1 MSLRPPLFLN
11 SFCRFTEFPLHC
23 HHFLR
28 HPVSLVL
35 FNTLGRKKQPFTPLS
50 PPEVS
55 FYTCGPTVYNYAHIG
70 NFRAYIAADT
80 LRRWLTYGH
89 NYTVKWV
96 LNITDVDDKTIR
108 DSQTQY
114 PQLSPKDALQRFT
127 RHYENIFF
135 EDLAALGIPKSAFFA
150 NPRATEY
157 IPHMQDLIRSIAK
170 KGFAKEVQG
179 SIFFNVKKWNEA
191 NRYGKLLSLDLS
203 ALQTG
208 NRSLADEIEKEDVAD
223 FALWKAEKPGEPS
236 WDFDFFGKH
245 LPGRP
250 GWHIECS
257 AMEKELFGLPFDIHS
272 GGVDLIFPHHE
283 DEIAQSCCGYGEDST
298 RFWVHNEHLLV
309 DGKKMS
315 KSLGNFYTLRDLQK
329 KGFSPSAIRFF
340 LATNHYRTKL
350 NLTDDGLHAAE
361 RVLQKLSHF
370 ARLATNVEDGDTR
383 LRDEIVTLLDTA
395 YRDFSSGMDDD
406 LNAPLAIAAV
416 HALVSSVSPLSPFS
430 AKESEK
436 LKSFCVF
443 VERVFGVSFSPK
455 QSAVPP
461 KVRELAE
468 KREKARAEKN
478 WALADSLRDEIAA
491 LGYTVTDTQNGFELL
506 PQS

>member
-1 MSLRPPLFLN
+1 MSRFTVGYALCLRVKRSERMSLRPPLFLN
-11 SFCRFTEFPLHC
+11 SFCRFIEFPLHY

-157 IPHMQDLIRSIAK
+157 ISHMQDLIRSIAK

-179 SIFFNVKKWNEA
+179 SIFFDVKKWNEA

-245 LPGRP
+245 RPGRP

-283 DEIAQSCCGYGEDST
+283 DEIAQSCCGYGEDPT

-340 LATNHYRTKL
+340 LATNHYR
-350 NLTDDGLHAAE
+350 N
-361 RVLQKLSHF
+361 
-370 ARLATNVEDGDTR
+370 
-383 LRDEIVTLLDTA
+383 I
-395 YRDFSSGMDDD
+395 
-406 LNAPLAIAAV
+406 
-416 HALVSSVSPLSPFS
+416 
-430 AKESEK
+430 
-436 LKSFCVF
+436 C
-443 VERVFGVSFSPK
+443 
-455 QSAVPP
+455 
-461 KVRELAE
+461 
-468 KREKARAEKN
+468 
-478 WALADSLRDEIAA
+478 
-491 LGYTVTDTQNGFELL
+491 
-506 PQS
+506 